1 MAKILFVMTGADQWT
16 LARNV
21 KRHTGYW
28 ADEFATPYRV
38 FTDAGHEVV
47 VATPGG
53 VKPPVDL
60 GSLAPVP
67 NGGEKGARKV
77 AEIIKNAAPLD
88 APVSLGD
95 VRLNDYDA
103 VFYPG
108 GHGPM
113 EDLAVNKD
121 SAALLVETLNS
132 GKPLALVC
140 HGPAAILAT
149 AADGPSPFAGYRLTA
164 FSDAEERL
172 GGLADQAKW
181 LLEDRLIELGAQ
193 YHSGEPFAP
202 FLQADRNLHTGQN
215 PASAGPLAAAVLD
228 AL

>member
-1 MAKILFVMTGADQWT
+1 MAKILFVMTGADHWT
-16 LARNV
+16 LAGNV

-38 FTDAGHEVV
+38 FTEAGHDVV

-60 GSLAPVP
+60 ASLAPVP
-67 NGGEKGARKV
+67 NGGEEGARKV
-77 AEIIKNAAPLD
+77 AETIKSAAPLD
-88 APVSLGD
+88 DPVPLGD
-95 VRLNDYDA
+95 TRPAGYDA

-113 EDLAVNKD
+113 EDLAVNQD
-121 SAALLVETLNS
+121 SAAVLVETLRS
-132 GKPLALVC
+132 GQPLALVC

-181 LLEDRLIELGAQ
+181 LLEDRLIELGAD
-193 YHSGEPFAP
+193 YRHGEPFVP

-215 PASAGPLAAAVLD
+215 PASAGPLAVAVLD
-228 AL
+228 TL

>member
-1 MAKILFVMTGADQWT
+1 MAKILFAMTGADHWT
-16 LARNV
+16 LSGNV

-28 ADEFATPYRV
+28 ADEFATPYRT
-38 FTDAGHEVV
+38 FTGNGHDVV

-53 VKPPVDL
+53 VRPPVDL
-60 GSLAPVP
+60 ASLAPVP
-67 NGGEKGARKV
+67 NGGEEGARQV
-77 AEIIKNAAPLD
+77 AETIEGAAPVRN
-88 APVSLGD
+88 PVPLSE
-95 VRLNDYDA
+95 VRLDDYAA

-121 SAALLVETLNS
+121 SAALLVETLKS

-172 GGLADQAKW
+172 GGLAEQARW
-181 LLEDRLIELGAQ
+181 LLEDRLIELGAE
-193 YHSGEPFAP
+193 YHCGEPFAP

-215 PASAGPLAAAVLD
+215 PASAGPLAAALLEVV
-228 AL
+228 

>member
-1 MAKILFVMTGADQWT
+1 MTGADHWT
-16 LARNV
+16 LSGNA

-28 ADEFATPYRV
+28 ADEFTAPYQA
-38 FTDAGHEVV
+38 FTEAGFEVV

-60 GSLAPVP
+60 GSLAPAA
-67 NGGEKGARKV
+67 NGGEKGAEEV
-77 AEIIKNAAPLD
+77 SEIIKNAAPLD
-88 APVSLGD
+88 NPIALGD
-95 VRLNDYDA
+95 AKLADYAA

-121 SAALLVETLNS
+121 SAALLVETLDS

-149 AADGPSPFAGYRLTA
+149 AENGPSPFAGYRLTA

-181 LLEDRLIELGAQ
+181 LLEDRLIELGADYQ
-193 YHSGEPFAP
+193 CGAPFEPFV
-202 FLQADRNLHTGQN
+202 QADRNLHTGQN
-215 PASAGPLAAAVLD
+215 PASAAPLAAAVLD